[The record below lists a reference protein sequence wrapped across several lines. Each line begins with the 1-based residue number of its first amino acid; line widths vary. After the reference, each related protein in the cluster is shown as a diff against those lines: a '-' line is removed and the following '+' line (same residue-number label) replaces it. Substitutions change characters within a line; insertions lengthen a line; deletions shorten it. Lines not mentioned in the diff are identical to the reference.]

1 MAMATAMILPVQSSF
16 FSNLSSVRQNLMGR
30 STLSS
35 KRLVPRVKIVAEA
48 ESEQKKKGE
57 DESFSP
63 FKFVTDNPSSRN
75 AIQLPVRPAEDG
87 FVGEMIS
94 RIENKGRDYGSY
106 VKAGNFKWFVR
117 ETGSSD
123 TKLGTIVFIHGA
135 PTQSF
140 SYRVVMAQMADA
152 GYHCYAP
159 DWLGFGFSQKPQ
171 PRFDFAYTEE
181 AFHEEFEKL
190 LIELGID
197 TPFIM
202 VTQGFLM
209 GSYGLT
215 WALKNPSKIEKVAI
229 LNSPLTSSAPV
240 PGLFKK
246 LQFPLLGEFTCQ
258 NAIMAERFIEG
269 GSPYVLKN
277 EKADVYRLP
286 YLSSS
291 GPGFAILEAA
301 RKAPFKDLSSRIS
314 NGFSSGRWDIPILV
328 AWGMA
333 DKYLAPVEAETFK
346 QNNVSIVTVNLLE
359 GAGHLPQEDWP
370 EKVVDSVKRF
380 LK

>member
-1 MAMATAMILPVQSSF
+1 MATAMALTVQSSS

-30 STLSS
+30 PTLSR
-35 KRLVPRVKIVAEA
+35 KRLLPRIKIVAEA
-48 ESEQKKKGE
+48 ENEQNKKGK

-75 AIQLPVRPAEDG
+75 AIQMPLNPVEDG
-87 FVGEMIS
+87 NVGQMIYK
-94 RIENKGRDYGSY
+94 IENKGKDYGSS
-106 VKAGNFKWFVR
+106 VKVGDFKWFVR

-171 PRFDFAYTEE
+171 PGFDFAYTEE
-181 AFHEEFEKL
+181 AFHEEFQKL

-197 TPFIM
+197 KPFIM

-229 LNSPLTSSAPV
+229 LNSPLTPSAPV

-286 YLSSS
+286 YLSSM

-314 NGFSSGRWDIPILV
+314 SGFSSGRWDIPILV
-328 AWGMA
+328 SWGMA
-333 DKYLAPVEAETFK
+333 DKYLAPLEAETFQ
-346 QNNVSIVTVNLLE
+346 QNNVSIVTVNFLE

-370 EKVVDSVKRF
+370 EKVVESVKRF

>member
-1 MAMATAMILPVQSSF
+1 
-16 FSNLSSVRQNLMGR
+16 
-30 STLSS
+30 
-35 KRLVPRVKIVAEA
+35 
-48 ESEQKKKGE
+48 
-57 DESFSP
+57 
-63 FKFVTDNPSSRN
+63 
-75 AIQLPVRPAEDG
+75 
-87 FVGEMIS
+87 
-94 RIENKGRDYGSY
+94 
-106 VKAGNFKWFVR
+106 
-117 ETGSSD
+117 
-123 TKLGTIVFIHGA
+123 
-135 PTQSF
+135 
-140 SYRVVMAQMADA
+140 MADA